1 MAVQQGVSVERSQI
15 LKALGAE
22 LLQVT
27 DVPGFA
33 EMLKTGLSLH
43 GLEEVMENVAKS
55 KGWFY
60 INQCSNPANSRAHII
75 GTGPERWEDTN
86 GKVDYVV
93 QLVGTGG
100 TLSGWFCNYDNICW
114 YGNECYCYRLLS
126 QIGSNQ
132 QR

>member
-43 GLEEVMENVAKS
+43 GLEEVMENFAKS
-55 KGWFY
+55 KG
-60 INQCSNPANSRAHII
+60 
-75 GTGPERWEDTN
+75 
-86 GKVDYVV
+86 
-93 QLVGTGG
+93 
-100 TLSGWFCNYDNICW
+100 
-114 YGNECYCYRLLS
+114 
-126 QIGSNQ
+126 
-132 QR
+132 